1 MDRQFYVYMLASRKH
16 GTLYIGVTN
25 DLVRRVHQHKAKVIP
40 GFTTKHGVNKLM
52 YYEIFDNPT
61 AAIEREKQLKKW
73 HREWKIRTIEHE
85 NPNWDDLSANL

>member
-1 MDRQFYVYMLASRKH
+1 
-16 GTLYIGVTN
+16 
-25 DLVRRVHQHKAKVIP
+25 
-40 GFTTKHGVNKLM
+40 M